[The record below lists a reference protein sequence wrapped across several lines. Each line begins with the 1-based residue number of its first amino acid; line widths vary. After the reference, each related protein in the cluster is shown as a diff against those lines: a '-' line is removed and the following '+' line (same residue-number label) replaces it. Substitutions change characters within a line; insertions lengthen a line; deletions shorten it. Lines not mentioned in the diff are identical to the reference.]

1 MAGYTINSAECL
13 MFPKTTKTGSNE
25 TPSNDWNLV
34 KVARLRA
41 NSSSRAS
48 RLRYGGVASIVPF
61 DPCSARTGSIINQYI
76 STNIPMKQMTH
87 QAA

>member
-1 MAGYTINSAECL
+1 MAGYTINSAKCL

-25 TPSNDWNLV
+25 APSNDWNLV
-34 KVARLRA
+34 KVARSLATLTRLRA

-48 RLRYGGVASIVPF
+48 RLRYAGVASIVPF

-76 STNIPMKQMTH
+76 SN
-87 QAA
+87 

>member
-61 DPCSARTGSIINQYI
+61 DPRSARTGSIINQYI
-76 STNIPMKQMTH
+76 ILLSHEI
-87 QAA
+87 

>member
-1 MAGYTINSAECL
+1 MAGYIINSAECL

-48 RLRYGGVASIVPF
+48 RQRYPGVASIVPF

-76 STNIPMKQMTH
+76 SN
-87 QAA
+87 